1 MKKCEE
7 CLEVPVELQGEDVYN
22 LFYIFEDETEAIE
35 YVIKEYKK
43 DRELLISEL
52 YEEEFMREEYG
63 KENYL
68 RSASVE
74 GTLIL
79 SELMNGEYILW
90 DAY

>member
-1 MKKCEE
+1 MKTCKDNFEI
-7 CLEVPVELQGEDVYN
+7 PIELRGEDVYDM
-22 LFYIFEDETEAIE
+22 FYIFDDEDEAIN
-35 YVIKEYKK
+35 YVIEKYKK
-43 DRELLISEL
+43 DKNLLISDL

-68 RSASVE
+68 RSASIE

-79 SELMNGEYILW
+79 SELMNGEYMLW

>member
-1 MKKCEE
+1 MKKCEHNFQI
-7 CLEVPVELQGEDVYN
+7 PVELRGEDVYDM
-22 LFYIFEDETEAIE
+22 FYIFEDETEAIE
-35 YVIKEYKK
+35 YITEKYKK
-43 DRELLISEL
+43 DKNSLISEL

-68 RSASVE
+68 RSASIE